1 MVEPRPP
8 PRAAPGEL
16 STGIGDG
23 RRQKWLPVIPLMPRS
38 RSITKPWPSYF
49 RLETEN
55 SIVNSQDTD
64 DLTAPQKRCDLQS
77 KNCRNSCYW
86 VPASKSRRSG
96 STALKCAAC
105 TIALNFRLRGV
116 LRRSSNGH
124 AYATQDRGLRPP
136 FRLKGVDRVLPPG
149 DYEVV
154 TDEELIEGLSFP
166 VYHRVSTAI
175 IVPAQSHQA
184 SSVEMVVID
193 PRDLRARGR
202 HPRSVWDATGFEPGP
217 RAIRI
222 SRASAPCL
230 V

>member
-1 MVEPRPP
+1 MATRTQRKTV
-8 PRAAPGEL
+8 A
-16 STGIGDG
+16 
-23 RRQKWLPVIPLMPRS
+23 
-38 RSITKPWPSYF
+38 F
-49 RLETEN
+49 
-55 SIVNSQDTD
+55 
-64 DLTAPQKRCDLQS
+64 
-77 KNCRNSCYW
+77 
-86 VPASKSRRSG
+86 
-96 STALKCAAC
+96 
-105 TIALNFRLRGV
+105 
-116 LRRSSNGH
+116 GH
-124 AYATQDRGLRPP
+124 P

-222 SRASAPCL
+222 SRASAPCRGRGRQCSG
-230 V
+230 